1 MNWYNFLGNE
11 YSFNAILCHLIAPRT
26 LKSQNI
32 FGLAPPKTP
41 LPHYP
46 RHQAAITI
54 ALQPLFP
61 LNKTKSSSTK
71 QTLVKVLG

>member
-1 MNWYNFLGNE
+1 MNTV
-11 YSFNAILCHLIAPRT
+11 FNAILCHLIAPRT

-32 FGLAPPKTP
+32 FGLRPPKTSVG
-41 LPHYP
+41 YCP

-54 ALQPLFP
+54 ALQLLFP

-71 QTLVKVLG
+71 QTVDKVRR